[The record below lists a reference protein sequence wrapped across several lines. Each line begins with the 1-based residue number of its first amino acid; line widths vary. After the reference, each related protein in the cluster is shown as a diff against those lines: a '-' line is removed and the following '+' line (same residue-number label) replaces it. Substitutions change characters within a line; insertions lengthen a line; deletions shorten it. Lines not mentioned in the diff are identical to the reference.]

1 MKYII
6 MIVAA
11 YAAMTVGMNVAHANG
26 VVEMKFD
33 TIDIVGNDRTVEGC
47 LVDVN
52 GEQRVY
58 VADCAELAKRTV
70 NTLRKDEPNVILHVT
85 INGVEIN
92 KS

>member
-1 MKYII
+1 MKYIV

-11 YAAMTVGMNVAHANG
+11 YAAMAVAHANG

-58 VADCAELAKRTV
+58 VTDCVNLAADTV

-85 INGVEIN
+85 INGVEVN

>member
-1 MKYII
+1 MKYI
-6 MIVAA
+6 VAA
-11 YAAMTVGMNVAHANG
+11 FAAMTIGTAHANG

-58 VADCAELAKRTV
+58 VADCADLAKRTV

-85 INGVEIN
+85 INGVEVN

>member
-1 MKYII
+1 MKYIV

-11 YAAMTVGMNVAHANG
+11 YAAMTIGMNVAHANG

-33 TIDIVGNDRTVEGC
+33 SIDIVGNDRTVEGC

-58 VADCAELAKRTV
+58 VADCVNLANRTV
-70 NTLRKDEPNVILHVT
+70 KTLRKDEPNIFLHVT
-85 INGVEIN
+85 INGVRINEI
-92 KS
+92 